1 MNTFQT
7 PCLRINMGREL
18 RAQLIRGCLIYATL
32 FASLFI
38 LHIFFAA
45 NNYDFAFKIVAGSIT
60 ILTFMVGISLI
71 YFGKIN
77 SQRVKINRIGGAISI
92 FLACGLGWA
101 YAGMAMHWNIILWP
115 IGTIFSHWIIE
126 RMYLIQH
133 HDLK

>member
-7 PCLRINMGREL
+7 PCLRINMEREL
-18 RAQLIRGCLIYATL
+18 RTQLIRGCLIYATL

-38 LHIFFAA
+38 SHIIFAA
-45 NNYDFAFKIVAGSIT
+45 NSYELAFKIVAGLIT
-60 ILTFMVGISLI
+60 ILTFIVGISLI

-77 SQRVKINRIGGAISI
+77 SQRVKINRIGGTISI

-101 YAGMAMHWNIILWP
+101 YAGMRMHWNIILWP
-115 IGTIFSHWIIE
+115 IATIFSHWIIE
-126 RMYLIQH
+126 RMFLIQH

>member
-7 PCLRINMGREL
+7 PCLRINMEREL
-18 RAQLIRGCLIYATL
+18 RTQLIRGCLIYATL
-32 FASLFI
+32 FVSLFI
-38 LHIFFAA
+38 SHIIFAA
-45 NNYDFAFKIVAGSIT
+45 NNYDLAFKIVAGLIT
-60 ILTFMVGISLI
+60 ILTFIVGISLI

-101 YAGMAMHWNIILWP
+101 YAGMRMHWNILLWP
-115 IGTIFSHWIIE
+115 IATIFSHWIIE
-126 RMYLIQH
+126 RMFLIQH